1 MKRKWTC
8 IVLLIFSIIG
18 ISSCANE
25 EVATNAPTSISEQ
38 VLGTHQEDVRRI
50 LGEPSGKLSGFTGDI
65 YIFDNDTQMVFYY
78 DDKMNVERLKITD
91 SEGEDTFIIE

>member
-25 EVATNAPTSISEQ
+25 EVATNAPTNISEQ

-65 YIFDNDTQMVFYY
+65 YILIMIH
-78 DDKMNVERLKITD
+78 R
-91 SEGEDTFIIE
+91 